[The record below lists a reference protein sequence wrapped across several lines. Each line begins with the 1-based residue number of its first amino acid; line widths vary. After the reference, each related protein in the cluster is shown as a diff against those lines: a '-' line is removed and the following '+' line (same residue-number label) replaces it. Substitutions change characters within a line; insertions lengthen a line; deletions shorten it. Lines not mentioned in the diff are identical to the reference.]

1 MLNIS
6 EICFL
11 INATFVVW
19 HIEIWKCGHPVTFYC
34 KEREREREWTLWL
47 FSVSS
52 LSHSLDYR
60 VSGKKRKKQTKQYL

>member
-34 KEREREREWTLWL
+34 KERERERMDTLVIQCLVTVTL
-47 FSVSS
+47 FR
-52 LSHSLDYR
+52 L
-60 VSGKKRKKQTKQYL
+60 